1 MTLSLSTMFQRGFG
15 VLESFTLWLYLS
27 VHEPDP
33 EADTKASHKGRN
45 GREIGAVF
53 FLIHSN
59 YAYVKRRGIYTQ
71 VHVPGGVKGGAL
83 DPLELSCVSLVV
95 SQPM

>member
-1 MTLSLSTMFQRGFG
+1 MFQRGFG

-53 FLIHSN
+53 FN
-59 YAYVKRRGIYTQ
+59 
-71 VHVPGGVKGGAL
+71 PF
-83 DPLELSCVSLVV
+83 
-95 SQPM
+95 